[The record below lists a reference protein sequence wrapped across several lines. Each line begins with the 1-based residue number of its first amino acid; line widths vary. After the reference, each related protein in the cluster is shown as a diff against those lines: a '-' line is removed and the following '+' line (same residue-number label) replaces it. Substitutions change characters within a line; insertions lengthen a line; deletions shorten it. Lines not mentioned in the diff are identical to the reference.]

1 MAGSDT
7 AQIGKWAFLIGVIIA
22 VLAGVIPQLN
32 QGTIGNVVVWL
43 FLILGAAVGVLN
55 ITSKKTTD
63 FLIAIIA
70 LVSVSGLGYGIGA
83 LTGVQVIGQWIADIL
98 KNIVAFVAPATL
110 VVSLQA
116 IWLLASKK

>member
-1 MAGSDT
+1 M
-7 AQIGKWAFLIGVIIA
+7 INIKELIIYFLFWLGTVI
-22 VLAGVIPQLN
+22 
-32 QGTIGNVVVWL
+32 T
-43 FLILGAAVGVLN
+43 
-55 ITSKKTTD
+55 
-63 FLIAIIA
+63 LIAIIA